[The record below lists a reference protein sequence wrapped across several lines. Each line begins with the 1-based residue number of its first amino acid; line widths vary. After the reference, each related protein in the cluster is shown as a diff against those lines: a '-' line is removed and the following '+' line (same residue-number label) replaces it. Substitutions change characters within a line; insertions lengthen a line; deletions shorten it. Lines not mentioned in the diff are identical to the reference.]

1 MKGVPATVY
10 SLTLG
15 LLLLL
20 PGIVDARGSAANEQA
35 AAPTT
40 GAEKEGAALVVGT
53 LNIHYIARDQERL
66 DWSRRR
72 EAVAA
77 AIREGN
83 PDIMAFQEMETFEG
97 GHFSD
102 RNRQLSF
109 LREQFPEYDFAAV
122 GDPRLYPSTQP
133 IMYRRGRFEQLE
145 QGFFF
150 FSPTPDL
157 IYADPWVGR
166 YPAFA
171 SWARFRDSPSGI
183 HFYLYNVHFDYQSRE
198 NRLRSARLVAERLR
212 ERAHP
217 EAALLVVGD
226 FNAPWFF
233 KPVRIVAD
241 VGLEVAETTGST
253 VHFYRGIN
261 LVPAIDHVLYSKEF
275 EHRSTRVLRG
285 RFHGRW
291 PSDHYPVFV
300 TLTVRSD
307 S

>member
-1 MKGVPATVY
+1 MKGVSATV
-10 SLTLG
+10 SLFG
-15 LLLLL
+15 ILLLFLL
-20 PGIVDARGSAANEQA
+20 PTRVDAGRSASEEEERGPQV
-35 AAPTT
+35 
-40 GAEKEGAALVVGT
+40 VVGS
-53 LNIHYIARDQERL
+53 LNIHYVARDQGRL
-66 DWSRRR
+66 DWPGRR

-102 RNRQLSF
+102 RNVQLSF
-109 LREQFPEYDFAAV
+109 LREQFPEYEFAAV
-122 GDPRLYPSTQP
+122 GDPRVYPFTQP
-133 IMYRRGRFEQLE
+133 VMYRRGRFEQLE

-150 FSPTPDL
+150 FSPTPDR

-171 SWARFRDSPSGI
+171 SWARFLDTLSGRR
-183 HFYLYNVHFDYQSRE
+183 FYLYNVHFDYQSRE
-198 NRLRSARLVAERLR
+198 NRLRSARLVAERLG

-217 EAALLVVGD
+217 EEAVLVVGD

-233 KPVRIVAD
+233 ESVEILAEA
-241 VGLEVAETTGST
+241 GLEVAETTGST

-261 LVPAIDHVLYSKEF
+261 LVPAIDHVLFSEEF
-275 EHRSTRVLRG
+275 EHQSTRVLRS
-285 RFHGRW
+285 RFRGSW

-300 TLTVRSD
+300 TLTLASD